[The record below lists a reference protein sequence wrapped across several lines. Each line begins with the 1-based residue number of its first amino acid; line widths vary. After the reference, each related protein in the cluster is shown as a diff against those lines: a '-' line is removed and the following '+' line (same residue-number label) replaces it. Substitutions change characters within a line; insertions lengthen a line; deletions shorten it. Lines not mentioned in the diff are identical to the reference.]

1 MSIERMVNAAT
12 IPQRSLDPGRP
23 IPVHFAAENM
33 ARARRILG
41 NLALSRRGRFLAR
54 VAQRRVDLDVE
65 AARRLGIEIGVGAEA
80 AGMDAVDGAEVVDL
94 VDVAGDAERADD
106 LARSVADEL
115 AASLEEQRTVGEL
128 GQRLHEGRLLLR
140 LL

>member
-23 IPVHFAAENM
+23 IPGHFAAGNM
-33 ARARRILG
+33 ARARRMLG

-54 VAQRRVDLDVE
+54 VAQRRIHLDVE
-65 AARRLGIEIGVGAEA
+65 AARRLAVEIGVGAEA
-80 AGMDAVDGAEVVDL
+80 AGVDAVDGAEVVDL

-106 LARSVADEL
+106 LTRGIADEL
-115 AASLEEQRTVGEL
+115 AAGLEKQRAVGEL
-128 GQRLHEGRLLLR
+128 
-140 LL
+140 